1 MKREMVEV
9 VLYKDGTYTVEDISP
24 ECATQRMWG
33 MHHGKD
39 CDIYHCFKSRWK
51 EYLVKLLST
60 KDIDQ
65 KIAELRR
72 QKKAKEE
79 LKAKILK
86 EIEAEV
92 EHEQKK

>member
-9 VLYKDGTYTVEDISP
+9 TLYEDGTYTVEDIDSC
-24 ECATQRMWG
+24 CATQRLYG
-33 MHHGKD
+33 YNHGKD
-39 CDIYHCFKSRWK
+39 CEIYHCFKSRWK

-60 KDIDQ
+60 KDIDRE
-65 KIAELRR
+65 IAEL
-72 QKKAKEE
+72 KKKKRAREA
-79 LKAKILK
+79 LKARILR

>member
-9 VLYKDGTYTVEDISP
+9 ALYEDGTYTVEDVDSRY
-24 ECATQRMWG
+24 ATQRMYG
-33 MHHGKD
+33 YRNGKD
-39 CDIYHCFKSRWK
+39 CKIYYCFKSRWK

-60 KDIDQ
+60 KDIDR
-65 KIAELRR
+65 KI
-72 QKKAKEE
+72 EE
-79 LKAKILK
+79 LKKKKRAKESLKARLLK